1 MRDHDQVFTSGR
13 TRVMDDPT
21 VSVTAALLGLAGFE
35 VLAAV
40 EIGGEVEVLVE
51 TAAGPVGCPRCGALA
66 TAKDRRPVWV
76 RDLPVGGR
84 PVVIC
89 WVKRIWCCRQDA
101 CPARTWTEEREAI
114 APRAALTERARA
126 WALDQVGRCD
136 AAVSQVAADLAVAWH
151 TVMTQV
157 RLRGTPLIDDPA
169 RLAGVSA
176 VGVDETAFLRASGT
190 HPTMFAT
197 GIADLTPGRPARL
210 LDVVEGRSGTVLA
223 GWLAGRDQAWRD
235 GLATASLDP
244 FRGYATALTRQL
256 PGAVRV
262 LDPFHVCQLAIAA
275 VDDVRRRVQ
284 QDTTGHRG
292 RAGDPLYGLRRL
304 LRRRHDRLSPHAW
317 RRLEAG
323 LLAGD
328 PDGEVALAWDTAQK
342 VMTLYRLQDP
352 AEQADRGLTLI
363 AALRS
368 CPIPELTRLGR
379 TLHAWREEL
388 LAAFTHPGVSNGPTE
403 NLNLKIKNTKRVARG
418 YRSFTNY
425 RLRLLLNHGR
435 THQDQ
440 SPTRIRTRRP
450 SLAA

>member
-1 MRDHDQVFTSGR
+1 
-13 TRVMDDPT
+13 MDEAT
-21 VSVTAALLGLAGFE
+21 ASVTAALLGLAGFD
-35 VLAAV
+35 VLAAADA
-40 EIGGEVEVLVE
+40 GGEVELLVE
-51 TAAGPVGCPRCGALA
+51 TRPAPVGCPRCGVVA

-89 WVKRIWCCRQDA
+89 WVKRIWCCRQEL
-101 CPARTWTEEREAI
+101 CPVRTWTEQHDAI

-136 AAVSQVAADLAVAWH
+136 AAVSEVAADLAVAWH
-151 TVMTQV
+151 TVMRQV
-157 RLRGTPLIDDPA
+157 RDRGTPLVDDPA

-176 VGVDETAFLRASGT
+176 VGVDETAFLRATGT

-210 LDVVEGRSGTVLA
+210 LDVVEGRSGAVLG
-223 GWLAGRDQAWRD
+223 GWLARRDQQWRD
-235 GLATASLDP
+235 VITTASLDP
-244 FRGYATALTRQL
+244 FRGYATALSRHL

-262 LDPFHVCQLAIAA
+262 LDPFHVCQLAIGA

-284 QDTTGHRG
+284 QETTGHRG
-292 RAGDPLYGLRRL
+292 RAGDPLYGLRRV
-304 LRRRHDRLSPHAW
+304 LRRRHDRLTPHAW

-323 LLAGD
+323 LAAGD
-328 PDGEVALAWDTAQK
+328 PTGEVALAWDTAQK
-342 VMTLYRLQDP
+342 ITTLYRLDDP
-352 AEQADRGLTLI
+352 IEQADRALTLI

-368 CPIPELTRLGR
+368 CPIPELARLGR

-403 NLNLKIKNTKRVARG
+403 NLNLKIKNTKRIARG
-418 YRSFTNY
+418 YRNFTNY

-435 THQDQ
+435 THQDH

>member
-1 MRDHDQVFTSGR
+1 MRDHDQVLTIER

-21 VSVTAALLGLAGFE
+21 ASVTAALLGLAGFE
-35 VLAAV
+35 VLAAADA
-40 EIGGEVEVLVE
+40 GGEVEVLVE
-51 TAAGPVGCPRCGALA
+51 TRPAPVGCPRCGVIA

-89 WVKRIWCCRQDA
+89 WVKRIWCCQQEA
-101 CPARTWTEEREAI
+101 CPVRTWTEDHEAI

-126 WALDQVGRCD
+126 WAFDQVGRCD
-136 AAVSQVAADLAVAWH
+136 AAVSDVAADLAVAWH

-157 RLRGTPLIDDPA
+157 RHRGTPIVDDEA
-169 RLAGVSA
+169 RLAAVSA
-176 VGVDETAFLRASGT
+176 VGVDETAFLRATGT

-197 GIADLTPGRPARL
+197 GIADLSPGRPARL
-210 LDVVEGRSGTVLA
+210 LDVVEGRSGTVLG
-223 GWLAGRDQAWRD
+223 GWLGRRDQSWRD
-235 GLATASLDP
+235 EITTASLDP
-244 FRGYATALTRQL
+244 FRGYATALRTQL

-262 LDPFHVCQLAIAA
+262 LDPFHVTRLALSA

-284 QDTTGHRG
+284 QETTGHRG
-292 RAGDPLYGLRRL
+292 RTGDPLYGLRRV
-304 LRRRHDRLSPHAW
+304 LRRRHDRLSSHAW

-323 LLAGD
+323 LATSD

-342 VMTLYRLQDP
+342 VMGLYQLHHP
-352 AEQADRGLTLI
+352 AEQADRAATLI
-363 AALRS
+363 GALRT
-368 CPIPELTRLGR
+368 CPIPELARLGR
-379 TLHAWREEL
+379 TLHAWRDEL
-388 LAAFTHPGVSNGPTE
+388 FAAFTNPDVSNGPTE

-418 YRSFTNY
+418 YRNFDNY

-435 THQDQ
+435 IHEDHT
-440 SPTRIRTRRP
+440 PTRIRTRRP

>member
-1 MRDHDQVFTSGR
+1 
-13 TRVMDDPT
+13 MDEAT
-21 VSVTAALLGLAGFE
+21 ASVTAALLGLAGFD
-35 VLAAV
+35 VLAAADA
-40 EIGGEVEVLVE
+40 GGEVEVLVE
-51 TAAGPVGCPRCGALA
+51 TRPAPVGCPRCGVVA

-89 WVKRIWCCRQDA
+89 WVKRIWCCRQEL
-101 CPARTWTEEREAI
+101 CPVRTWTEQHDAI

-136 AAVSQVAADLAVAWH
+136 AAVSEVAADLAVAWH
-151 TVMTQV
+151 TVMRQV
-157 RLRGTPLIDDPA
+157 RDRGTPLVDDPA

-176 VGVDETAFLRASGT
+176 VGVDETAFLRATGT

-210 LDVVEGRSGTVLA
+210 LDVVEGRSGTVLG
-223 GWLAGRDQAWRD
+223 GWLARRDQQWRD
-235 GLATASLDP
+235 VITTASLDP
-244 FRGYATALTRQL
+244 FRGYATALSRHL

-262 LDPFHVCQLAIAA
+262 LDPFHVCQLAIGA

-284 QDTTGHRG
+284 QETTGHRG
-292 RAGDPLYGLRRL
+292 RAGDPLYGLRRV
-304 LRRRHDRLSPHAW
+304 LRRRHDRLTPHAW

-323 LLAGD
+323 LAAGD
-328 PDGEVALAWDTAQK
+328 PTGEVALAWDTAQK
-342 VMTLYRLQDP
+342 ITTLYRLDDP
-352 AEQADRGLTLI
+352 IEQADRALTLI

-368 CPIPELTRLGR
+368 CPIPELARLGR

-403 NLNLKIKNTKRVARG
+403 NLNLKIKNTKRIAHG
-418 YRSFTNY
+418 YRNFTNY

-435 THQDQ
+435 THQDH